1 MYSIFVTLRVKEDYA
16 EAFVRASFG
25 DSVGSI
31 KNEPN
36 CYRFDVLRN
45 SNDLNLFHLYE
56 VYKDEYSHKELHLN
70 MPHFLKW
77 QEEVL
82 PMLDGDPSSV
92 VMDTIFPDDQVWEN
106 QKNSLLKAE

>member
-1 MYSIFVTLRVKEDYA
+1 MYSIFVTLRVKEEYS

-25 DSVGSI
+25 DSIGSI

-45 SNDLNLFHLYE
+45 SNDSNLFHLYE

-70 MPHFLKW
+70 MPHFLKVIIFR
-77 QEEVL
+77 QCRHYKKLFYLFQVINLVL
-82 PMLDGDPSSV
+82 GSY
-92 VMDTIFPDDQVWEN
+92 
-106 QKNSLLKAE
+106 